1 MRNVASSGSDVT
13 RERGAKATRER
24 RWGGGS
30 PETERADRGRVETEQ
45 VSRWE
50 RRVGGVRG
58 RVYAGGGRTC
68 GMTRVLRRLA
78 GAVGVA
84 AVAVGVWDAWARFG
98 GSEVETVPYTVVE
111 RDGAFE
117 VREYPDVVVART
129 VAGSQREAFRR
140 LFAYID
146 GANEGGRDVAMT
158 APVATTTG
166 VDVAMTAPVAT
177 EPVEAGVEMSFFL
190 PSTYTLDGAPVP
202 TDDRVELDVVEH
214 RRVAAYRFSW
224 FATEASVDRGRRRL
238 GHALADRGLSTAG
251 DHELHRYDD
260 PRTPPWQRRNELV
273 VELA

>member
-1 MRNVASSGSDVT
+1 MLAALVSVDM
-13 RERGAKATRER
+13 K
-24 RWGGGS
+24 
-30 PETERADRGRVETEQ
+30 RALK
-45 VSRWE
+45 
-50 RRVGGVRG
+50 
-58 RVYAGGGRTC
+58 
-68 GMTRVLRRLA
+68 VLG
-78 GAVGVA
+78 GAVGLTAVSVA
-84 AVAVGVWDAWARFG
+84 AWDAWARFA
-98 GSEVETVPYTVVE
+98 GSDVETVPYTVIE

-117 VREYPDVVVART
+117 LREYPDVVVART

-146 GANEGGRDVAMT
+146 GANDGGRDVAMT
-158 APVATTTG
+158 APVATTAG

-190 PSTYTLDGAPVP
+190 PAEYTLDGAPEP

-224 FATEASVDRGRRRL
+224 FATEARVERGRRRL
-238 GHALADRGLSTAG
+238 DHALADRGLSAAG

-260 PRTPPWQRRNELV
+260 PRTPPWQRRNEVV